1 MRTWARAG
9 RACRRPVQDRQRGTE
24 RRGQVL
30 IVTVREMDG
39 VVEDKGE
46 REGKRIAPKKKKK
59 AYGKK
64 HLYIYFFRERMRGD
78 GIGARRE
85 RQNEREATGD
95 RENAREATKRVRARL
110 SVGPTVR
117 ARQVS
122 HVG

>member
-46 REGKRIAPKKKKK
+46 RKESELPQKRRKKRTVRSIFLF
-59 AYGKK
+59 Y
-64 HLYIYFFRERMRGD
+64 RERMRGD